1 MSKFIVC
8 TYDTHDQSTPVTA
21 ELKPLVDGSVLQ
33 ATVVSQTSSTY
44 ELSYTPTTRGRHQLT
59 VQVNNTEIGTF
70 QVFVQHPPT
79 QLGTPVRV
87 IEGVI
92 PKYIAVGDKGELF
105 VTEFCNLYTVL
116 DSQGQKLLTIESKG
130 NSPFGDEA
138 PGGIATDSE
147 GNVYVASGDK
157 LRKLNKH
164 GKVVKSV
171 GNKGKNVGEFNGA
184 AGAMCYNNKVYVCD
198 HDKYSGNG
206 RVQVF
211 DSNLNFVWLFGTQG
225 DGPGQLKRPEDIDF
239 DVQGN
244 IYVVDSRQHEVVV
257 FSEDGQYLRHFDEGE
272 EGKGEL
278 TDPQGLCVSGD
289 YVYVTER
296 YNHRV
301 LVFRTSGE
309 FVHLFGRKGSGRGE
323 LKHPWGIA
331 VDHDGFVFVCD
342 VDNECIQVF

>member
-1 MSKFIVC
+1 M
-8 TYDTHDQSTPVTA
+8 
-21 ELKPLVDGSVLQ
+21 
-33 ATVVSQTSSTY
+33 
-44 ELSYTPTTRGRHQLT
+44 
-59 VQVNNTEIGTF
+59 
-70 QVFVQHPPT
+70 
-79 QLGTPVRV
+79 
-87 IEGVI
+87 
-92 PKYIAVGDKGELF
+92 
-105 VTEFCNLYTVL
+105 
-116 DSQGQKLLTIESKG
+116 
-130 NSPFGDEA
+130 
-138 PGGIATDSE
+138 
-147 GNVYVASGDK
+147 
-157 LRKLNKH
+157 
-164 GKVVKSV
+164 
-171 GNKGKNVGEFNGA
+171 
-184 AGAMCYNNKVYVCD
+184 
-198 HDKYSGNG
+198 
-206 RVQVF
+206 F
-211 DSNLNFVWLFGTQG
+211 DSNLNFVRLFGTSG